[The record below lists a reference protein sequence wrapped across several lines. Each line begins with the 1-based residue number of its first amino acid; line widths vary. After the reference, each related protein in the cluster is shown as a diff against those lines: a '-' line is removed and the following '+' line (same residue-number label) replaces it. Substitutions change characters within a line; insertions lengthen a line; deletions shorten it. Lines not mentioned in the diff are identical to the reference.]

1 MLYLKKAYLCIY
13 VGLRKF
19 SYMNRLKGKG
29 IICLLPSDFL
39 KIHRCAQLIICE
51 KLNLSA
57 NSFGENGRSSILRM
71 DKDSCLVVNGSF
83 EFMYGADIILFPNA
97 VLELGKNSF
106 VNSDCK
112 IRCHRH
118 IKIGHDC
125 AISHDFTIMDSDAH
139 YLNGFKNTKETIIE
153 DNVWI
158 GTRVT
163 VMKGV
168 TIGKGAVIAAGAV
181 VTRDIP
187 AGCLAGGVP
196 AKILKQ
202 NVVWRK

>member
-1 MLYLKKAYLCIY
+1 
-13 VGLRKF
+13 
-19 SYMNRLKGKG
+19 
-29 IICLLPSDFL
+29 
-39 KIHRCAQLIICE
+39 
-51 KLNLSA
+51 
-57 NSFGENGRSSILRM
+57 
-71 DKDSCLVVNGSF
+71 
-83 EFMYGADIILFPNA
+83 
-97 VLELGKNSF
+97 
-106 VNSDCK
+106 
-112 IRCHRH
+112 
-118 IKIGHDC
+118 
-125 AISHDFTIMDSDAH
+125 MDSDAH

-153 DNVWI
+153 DNVWN